1 MSGPRITGVQKPH
14 IPIVCRRAKEMV
26 LGCNSGR
33 IMVLN
38 YKTFVLDI
46 RGRRKHICDR
56 SEKPIPL

>member
-14 IPIVCRRAKEMV
+14 TPIVCRRAKEMV

-56 SEKPIPL
+56 